1 MSVPSTKVMLIEAEP
16 ESNPV
21 FDWFKSARGARDDG
35 PAEIDTDVLDAA
47 IKAVRE
53 SSFIDESR
61 AVALGWIDEA
71 QESLSGLPNTEER
84 VALETLADLTGGR
97 TS

>member
-1 MSVPSTKVMLIEAEP
+1 M
-16 ESNPV
+16 
-21 FDWFKSARGARDDG
+21 WFKSAVDARDDG
-35 PAEIDTDVLDAA
+35 PAEIDADALDAA
-47 IKAVRE
+47 IKAVLE
-53 SSFIDESR
+53 SGYIEESR
-61 AVALGWIDEA
+61 KVALGWIDEA